1 MRAPQLIQTI
11 LKLHLPNWNNFY
23 TCNPKQEPS
32 RASALA
38 KSSQHERSEHSR
50 MFTSTEFMNANVEVA
65 NAGNLRLV
73 SPTMVPTLAQSVHSY
88 SGGQH
93 PAQLRPQP
101 SDLVEP
107 SRATASNTWG
117 WQRQII
123 PLMHPINATDQ
134 INPFS
139 LSQSSRPQV
148 QISAPEP
155 SRGGIASSSTALP
168 LLQPISSAMSY
179 SGSANAAIAYSQA
192 SRSALSHSQLLLE
205 QEQLLRTS
213 PAFIA
218 AGLGTQTSS
227 SLASPANVYNRPS
240 LPPSLLPTFTNQVGE
255 NISPFDE

>member
-38 KSSQHERSEHSR
+38 KSAQHERSEHSR
-50 MFTSTEFMNANVEVA
+50 MFTSTEPMNSNVEVP

-88 SGGQH
+88 SQH

-117 WQRQII
+117 RQLQII

-134 INPFS
+134 TNPLS
-139 LSQSSRPQV
+139 SSQSSRPQV
-148 QISAPEP
+148 QISSPEP
-155 SRGGIASSSTALP
+155 SRGGIASSSAGLP
-168 LLQPISSAMSY
+168 LLQPI
-179 SGSANAAIAYSQA
+179 
-192 SRSALSHSQLLLE
+192 
-205 QEQLLRTS
+205 
-213 PAFIA
+213 
-218 AGLGTQTSS
+218 
-227 SLASPANVYNRPS
+227 
-240 LPPSLLPTFTNQVGE
+240 
-255 NISPFDE
+255 